1 MCLCTDRRVAMFR
14 SFLAPLLLQALFVG
28 HSFAQAGPDTP
39 AKAAVREQMRLQRA
53 LFEPP
58 KPAPGGNPVVH
69 AAPAAIPA
77 VVDTNPPRTVAV
89 QPPASQPM
97 PAAPIPSVVDRIRE
111 PYVPPM
117 PASRGPLAVSPELD
131 RVPSVSVTPDPPA
144 STQIAPTKDAPSSIP
159 VPLPPRKLKVD
170 L

>member
-14 SFLAPLLLQALFVG
+14 SLLAPLLLQALFVG

-39 AKAAVREQMRLQRA
+39 AKAAAREQMRLQRA

-58 KPAPGGNPVVH
+58 KPAPGGNPVVR

-97 PAAPIPSVVDRIRE
+97 PAAPIPSVVDRVRE

-131 RVPSVSVTPDPPA
+131 RVPKADAPPA
-144 STQIAPTKDAPSSIP
+144 STPPVQTGLAGEVPSSPP
-159 VPLPPRKLKVD
+159 VVLSPRKLKVD